1 MGIGTYIG
9 RTVAVTELPQ
19 TVAGFHALVG
29 LAAVTTSVSAFLV
42 DPNPNNLHMV
52 ASYLGTFIGG
62 LTFTG
67 SIAAFCKLSGVNTKG
82 WDLPMRQYLNA
93 PLAAMNL
100 VGLYMM
106 LQNPAIGALILAN
119 ATVTSFLLGWNITH
133 SIGSADMPV
142 AITVLN
148 SYSGWALCAEGFM
161 LNNAMLTIVG
171 SLIGSSG
178 AILTIIM
185 CRAMNRSI
193 TNVIFGK
200 WTPPAVAADPNAV
213 KEIKEHVETNVDA
226 VGELIVNSK
235 SVVIVPGYGLA
246 VAQAQYPIAEIV
258 KILTENNIDV
268 KFAIHPVAGRMPG
281 QLNVLLAEVGIPY
294 DIVHEMEDIN
304 DDFPKTDVVL
314 VIGAN
319 DIVNSSALEDPNS
332 PIAGMPVLEVWN
344 AKNTI
349 VNKRSMGT
357 GYADIEN
364 PLFFKENTSM
374 LLGNAKGIC
383 EGLRSYL
390 QKHYETD

>member
-1 MGIGTYIG
+1 MG
-9 RTVAVTELPQ
+9 
-19 TVAGFHALVG
+19 
-29 LAAVTTSVSAFLV
+29 
-42 DPNPNNLHMV
+42 
-52 ASYLGTFIGG
+52 
-62 LTFTG
+62 
-67 SIAAFCKLSGVNTKG
+67 
-82 WDLPMRQYLNA
+82 
-93 PLAAMNL
+93 
-100 VGLYMM
+100 
-106 LQNPAIGALILAN
+106 
-119 ATVTSFLLGWNITH
+119 
-133 SIGSADMPV
+133 IGSADMPV